1 MRGLAV
7 MRLRDV
13 EATRDQAYDAIRRKA
28 NAAEWGRRA
37 ATAIQGGDLIW
48 RSISAIRPNS
58 N

>member
-1 MRGLAV
+1 

-37 ATAIQGGDLIW
+37 ATAIQGGDFDL
-48 RSISAIRPNS
+48 AINLC
-58 N
+58 NQAKLELNTHA